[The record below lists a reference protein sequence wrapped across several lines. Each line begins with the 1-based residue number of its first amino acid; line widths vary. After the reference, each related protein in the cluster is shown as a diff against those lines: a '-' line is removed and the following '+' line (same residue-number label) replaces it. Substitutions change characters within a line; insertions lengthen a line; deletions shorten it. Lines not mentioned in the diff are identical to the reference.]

1 MDLEKA
7 TTVITPQLTVQ
18 QANPPLTVAAA
29 VATAAEIE
37 ANSPP
42 AVVAEVAGNSPQA
55 AADEAKPAEAA
66 AEANPPQPTETEA
79 NPPQPAEAAA
89 AAEAKA
95 NPPQPAAAEAAAPV
109 DAAIAVGNA
118 AAVNESIVSIA
129 PVDTVAAEVGNDFG
143 SRFVSLGDEG
153 LEQGIRNAVKSEVES
168 EIEAELTSLVDKLHA
183 EQEQKQAEIHIEPTG
198 ELFHNLNHKQI
209 LIQVHFVD
217 AAQGVRE
224 PKTLATEHVDEENQ
238 KKDVPEKQELQPTIE
253 ERPLPSVT
261 SDLVAVILDENRAIT
276 EQPITN
282 TNLLALEQ
290 EHQQQLKVPATTVKP
305 NYEEAPQHQVTKKQG
320 VEDLLP
326 IELNKEEQ
334 VEKKEEVE
342 SAPPTEVEVPAEP
355 APEPEAEA
363 APAAEV
369 EAAPAAEEGSAPAV
383 EAAAAAE
390 PVVEPEGAEGTVIE
404 NASETASV
412 VDEVKPVGQ
421 AQPTAAPEPEIVEAQ
436 QETDNQ
442 HKEDQLNGEPESD
455 SNEIE
460 ENVIESDEKD
470 KEQVLQ
476 PVAASVAT
484 TEKPVLSTSS
494 ESAEVSLTPTEAS
507 EVKSEV
513 NQEESIDEEKTA
525 AESSSTAA
533 PAEPEVVKHD
543 SSADESESSDESG
556 ETGTEQPVAVEV
568 EKSESSE
575 ESPEEGDEEKERAE
589 DSTATPLVSY
599 PPHNAGRTFNSNLA
613 DESSA
618 YHSLATNNRSTL
630 IIALCSGTAVVFII
644 ISLVIF
650 LLSFQR
656 QHGTLDIEMQE
667 QRLGK
672 DNLDEE
678 DAQLKLLDVDLSTP
692 VIIAMG
698 NEETDECL

>member
-1 MDLEKA
+1 MSYPII
-7 TTVITPQLTVQ
+7 ITP
-18 QANPPLTVAAA
+18 
-29 VATAAEIE
+29 
-37 ANSPP
+37 
-42 AVVAEVAGNSPQA
+42 
-55 AADEAKPAEAA
+55 
-66 AEANPPQPTETEA
+66 
-79 NPPQPAEAAA
+79 
-89 AAEAKA
+89 
-95 NPPQPAAAEAAAPV
+95 
-109 DAAIAVGNA
+109 
-118 AAVNESIVSIA
+118 
-129 PVDTVAAEVGNDFG
+129 
-143 SRFVSLGDEG
+143 
-153 LEQGIRNAVKSEVES
+153 
-168 EIEAELTSLVDKLHA
+168 
-183 EQEQKQAEIHIEPTG
+183 
-198 ELFHNLNHKQI
+198 KQI
-209 LIQVHFVD
+209 LIQIHAVD

-224 PKTLATEHVDEENQ
+224 AKTLATE
-238 KKDVPEKQELQPTIE
+238 DVEKQE

-326 IELNKEEQ
+326 IELNKEQ

-342 SAPPTEVEVPAEP
+342 PEVEVPAEP
-355 APEPEAEA
+355 ATEPVAEPAAEAEA
-363 APAAEV
+363 APVAEV
-369 EAAPAAEEGSAPAV
+369 EAAPAAEEGSAPA
-383 EAAAAAE
+383 AAE
-390 PVVEPEGAEGTVIE
+390 SAVEPEGAEGTAIE
-404 NASETASV
+404 NASETAAV
-412 VDEVKPVGQ
+412 LDEVKPVDQ

-436 QETDNQ
+436 QETYNQ
-442 HKEDQLNGEPESD
+442 HKEDQSD

-484 TEKPVLSTSS
+484 TEKPVLSTST
-494 ESAEVSLTPTEAS
+494 ESAEVSSTPTEAS
-507 EVKSEV
+507 EVKSAV
-513 NQEESIDEEKTA
+513 NHEEDSIDEEKTA
-525 AESSSTAA
+525 ESSSTAAPA

-543 SSADESESSDESG
+543 SSVDESESSDESV
-556 ETGTEQPVAVEV
+556 ETGTEQPAAVQV

-575 ESPEEGDEEKERAE
+575 ESAEQEDEEKARAE

-630 IIALCSGTAVVFII
+630 IIALCSGTAVIFII